1 MLYWCGSQSDNEGI
15 HIPAKVS
22 ETIKVTWHDLFTK
35 HRNEAHSIAWYAKQF
50 DCSWGTARDNIEGT
64 IDRGGK
70 IVGWVNEPV
79 IEPESEIDP
88 MEQLIQGRL
97 ILIEVAISCQGVLTR
112 CKNLTSD
119 FEAGIRALNE
129 VSKVAT
135 IQDTN

>member
-70 IVGWVNEPV
+70 IVGWGNEPA
-79 IEPESEIDP
+79 SA
-88 MEQLIQGRL
+88 Q
-97 ILIEVAISCQGVLTR
+97 
-112 CKNLTSD
+112 SD
-119 FEAGIRALNE
+119 H
-129 VSKVAT
+129 
-135 IQDTN
+135 